1 MTRFVRAA
9 DVGVIDDGIRVFA
22 AALPDGPIVVL
33 AGIAA
38 AVWRS
43 APGRDVEALAAQL
56 IEDGTCTEGD
66 AHSDAALFTHA
77 LIDVKLLHEEED

>member
-1 MTRFVRAA
+1 MTRFVQAA

-33 AGIAA
+33 ADIAA
-38 AVWRS
+38 AVWRA
-43 APGRDVEALAAQL
+43 APGRDVEALAVQL
-56 IEDGTCTEGD
+56 IEDGICTEDD

-77 LIDVKLLHEEED
+77 LIDVKLLREVDD